1 MYTGNVENAKWLIAN
16 GANVNATD
24 MSGNLLILHAVIC
37 GDQTIVDLL
46 LEAGAVPDPKAQE
59 LALRTGI
66 SLELD

>member
-1 MYTGNVENAKWLIAN
+1 MSGWDQWLIAN
-16 GANVNATD
+16 GANVNATGR
-24 MSGNLLILHAVIC
+24 SGSLLIFHAVIC

-59 LALRTGI
+59 LALRHGI